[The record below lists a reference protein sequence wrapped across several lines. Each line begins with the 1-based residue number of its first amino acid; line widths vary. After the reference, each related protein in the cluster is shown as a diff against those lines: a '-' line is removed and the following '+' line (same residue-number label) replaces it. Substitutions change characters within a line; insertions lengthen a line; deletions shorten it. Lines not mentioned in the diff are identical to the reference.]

1 MSSVIK
7 LLHGGLPM
15 AGLLAW
21 PLSNSKNPLISNNQY
36 CSSSMGPTEAC
47 TILFHFATCLQVIKE
62 PPPSLQL
69 SVCVIVIDSAVWPTT
84 LGTCLQNT
92 MKTRLWE
99 NLNLQGNWVKRQNQ
113 SDNYFVTVLLSPC
126 KKTKGIEL
134 IKVLPFFPTPW
145 EDQTQKFSQLLLL
158 LP

>member
-21 PLSNSKNPLISNNQY
+21 PLSNSKKPLIRNNQC
-36 CSSSMGPTEAC
+36 CSSVMELTEAR

-62 PPPSLQL
+62 PPPSLQP
-69 SVCVIVIDSAVWPTT
+69 SVCVIVIDNASLAHDTWDMPTKHDEDKALENSESA
-84 LGTCLQNT
+84 
-92 MKTRLWE
+92 R
-99 NLNLQGNWVKRQNQ
+99 NWVKRQNQ
-113 SDNYFVTVLLSPC
+113 SDNYFVLLSPC

-134 IKVLPFFPTPW
+134 IKVLPFFSTPW
-145 EDQTQKFSQLLLL
+145 EDQTQKFSQLLLV